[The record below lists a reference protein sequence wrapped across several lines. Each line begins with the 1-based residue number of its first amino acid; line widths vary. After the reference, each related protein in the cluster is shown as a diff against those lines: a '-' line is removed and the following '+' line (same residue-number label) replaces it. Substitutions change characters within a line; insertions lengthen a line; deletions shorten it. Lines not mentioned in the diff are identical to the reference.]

1 MAYRKKSE
9 TENVTAVE
17 ESEVKAEKTSAVD
30 KEKEELK
37 AQLEELKAQMAL
49 MAQMVGDKPAQTVKS
64 NREITFVSMV
74 PGTLVLK
81 GTTIWKIE
89 GQFNSRSIM
98 ESEAEA
104 ILSNMNNA
112 IRNGIVYIADAQFVR
127 EHNLEAVYAYLITD
141 KQLKEL
147 LSMNAKYVVD
157 VYKNANDA
165 QKQIIIDMVSEK
177 KLNGQE
183 VDANILIELGKL
195 CHKDLISIEPIEEEG

>member
-9 TENVTAVE
+9 SEVENTVE
-17 ESEVKAEKTSAVD
+17 ETKVKTEKISTVD

-49 MAQMVGDKPAQTVKS
+49 MAQMMGDKPTQTTKS

-112 IRNGIVYIADAQFVR
+112 IRRCTI
-127 EHNLEAVYAYLITD
+127 
-141 KQLKEL
+141 
-147 LSMNAKYVVD
+147 
-157 VYKNANDA
+157 
-165 QKQIIIDMVSEK
+165 
-177 KLNGQE
+177 
-183 VDANILIELGKL
+183 
-195 CHKDLISIEPIEEEG
+195 C

>member
-9 TENVTAVE
+9 TESVAVE
-17 ESEVKAEKTSAVD
+17 ESETKAGKTSTVD

-49 MAQMVGDKPAQTVKS
+49 MAQMVGDKPAQTVKP

-98 ESEAEA
+98 ESEAEV

-127 EHNLEAVYAYLITD
+127 EHNLEAVYAHLITD
-141 KQLKEL
+141 TQLKEL
-147 LSMNAKYVVD
+147 LSMNAKHVVD

-165 QKQIIIDMVSEK
+165 QKQVIVDMVSEK

-183 VDANILIELGKL
+183 IDANILIELSKL
-195 CHKDLISIEPIEEEG
+195 CRKDLISIEPVEEEG

>member
-1 MAYRKKSE
+1 MAYKKKIE
-9 TENVTAVE
+9 TENTAE
-17 ESEVKAEKTSAVD
+17 ELEVKTEKALAVD
-30 KEKEELK
+30 EEKEALK

-49 MAQMVGDKPAQTVKS
+49 MAQMMGNKPVQAAKS

-98 ESEAEA
+98 ESEAET

-112 IRNGIVYIADAQFVR
+112 VRNGIVYIADAQFVAD
-127 EHNLEAVYAYLITD
+127 HNLEAVYAHLITD
-141 KQLKEL
+141 AQLKEL
-147 LSMNAKYVVD
+147 LSMNAKHVVD
-157 VYKNANDA
+157 VYKNANDS
-165 QKQIIIDMVSEK
+165 QKQIIIDMITEK
-177 KLNGQE
+177 KLNGAE

>member
-9 TENVTAVE
+9 EVENTVE
-17 ESEVKAEKTSAVD
+17 ETKVKTEKTSTVD

-37 AQLEELKAQMAL
+37 AQLEELKAQMVL
-49 MAQMVGDKPAQTVKS
+49 MAQMMGNKPAQAAKP

-112 IRNGIVYIADAQFVR
+112 IRNGIVYIADAQFVK
-127 EHNLEAVYAYLITD
+127 EHNLEAVYAHLITD
-141 KQLKEL
+141 AQLKEL

-157 VYKNANDA
+157 VYKNANDT
-165 QKQIIIDMVSEK
+165 QKQVIIDMVSEK

-183 VDANILIELGKL
+183 IDANILIELGKL

>member
-1 MAYRKKSE
+1 MAYKKKIE
-9 TENVTAVE
+9 TENTAE
-17 ESEVKAEKTSAVD
+17 ELEVKTEKALAVD
-30 KEKEELK
+30 EEKEALK

-49 MAQMVGDKPAQTVKS
+49 MAQMMGNKPVQAAKS

-98 ESEAEA
+98 ESEAET

-112 IRNGIVYIADAQFVR
+112 VRNGIVYIADAQFVAD
-127 EHNLEAVYAYLITD
+127 HNLEAVYAHLITD
-141 KQLKEL
+141 AQLKEL
-147 LSMNAKYVVD
+147 LSMNAKHVVD
-157 VYKNANDA
+157 VYKNANDS
-165 QKQIIIDMVSEK
+165 QKQILIDMITEK
-177 KLNGQE
+177 KLNGAE

-195 CHKDLISIEPIEEEG
+195 CHKDLISIEAIEEEG

>member
-1 MAYRKKSE
+1 MAYKKKTD
-9 TENVTAVE
+9 TESAVE
-17 ESEVKAEKTSAVD
+17 ELEVKTEKAPAVD
-30 KEKEELK
+30 EEKEALK

-49 MAQMVGDKPAQTVKS
+49 MAQMMGNKPAQVAKS

-112 IRNGIVYIADAQFVR
+112 IRTGIVYIADAQFVAD
-127 EHNLEAVYAYLITD
+127 HNLEAVYAHLITD
-141 KQLKEL
+141 NQLKEL
-147 LSMNAKYVVD
+147 LSTNAKNVVE
-157 VYKNANDA
+157 VYKNANDS
-165 QKQIIIDMVSEK
+165 QKQIIIDMVTEK
-177 KLNGQE
+177 KLNGKD

-195 CHKDLISIEPIEEEG
+195 CHKDLISIEPLEEEG

>member
-1 MAYRKKSE
+1 MAYKKKIE
-9 TENVTAVE
+9 TENTAE
-17 ESEVKAEKTSAVD
+17 ELEVKTEKALAVD
-30 KEKEELK
+30 EEKEALK

-49 MAQMVGDKPAQTVKS
+49 MAQMMGNKPVQAAKS

-81 GTTIWKIE
+81 GTTIWKIK

-98 ESEAEA
+98 ESEAET

-112 IRNGIVYIADAQFVR
+112 VRNGIVYIADAQFVAD
-127 EHNLEAVYAYLITD
+127 HNLEAVYAHLITD
-141 KQLKEL
+141 AQLKEL
-147 LSMNAKYVVD
+147 LSMNAKHVVD
-157 VYKNANDA
+157 VYKNANDS
-165 QKQIIIDMVSEK
+165 QKQIIIDMITEK
-177 KLNGQE
+177 KLNGAE

>member
-9 TENVTAVE
+9 SEVENTVE
-17 ESEVKAEKTSAVD
+17 ETKVKTEKTSTVD

-37 AQLEELKAQMAL
+37 TQLEELKAQMAL
-49 MAQMVGDKPAQTVKS
+49 MAQMMGNKPTQTTKS

-112 IRNGIVYIADAQFVR
+112 IRNGIVYIADAQFVK
-127 EHNLEAVYAYLITD
+127 EHNLEAVYAHLITD
-141 KQLKEL
+141 TQLKEL
-147 LSMNAKYVVD
+147 LSMNAKHVVD
-157 VYKNANDA
+157 VYKNANDT
-165 QKQIIIDMVSEK
+165 QKQVIIDMVSEK

-183 VDANILIELGKL
+183 IDANILIELGKL
-195 CHKDLISIEPIEEEG
+195 CRKDLISIEPIEEEG

>member
-9 TENVTAVE
+9 TENVAAVE

>member
-1 MAYRKKSE
+1 MAYKKKTD
-9 TENVTAVE
+9 TESAVE
-17 ESEVKAEKTSAVD
+17 ELEVKTEKAPAVD
-30 KEKEELK
+30 EEKEALK

-49 MAQMVGDKPAQTVKS
+49 MAQMMGSKPAQTVKS

-112 IRNGIVYIADAQFVR
+112 IRTGIVYIADAQFVAD
-127 EHNLEAVYAYLITD
+127 HNLEAVYAHLITD
-141 KQLKEL
+141 NQLKEL
-147 LSMNAKYVVD
+147 LSTNAKNVVE
-157 VYKNANDA
+157 VYKNANDS
-165 QKQIIIDMVSEK
+165 QKQIIIDMVTEK
-177 KLNGQE
+177 KLNGKD

-195 CHKDLISIEPIEEEG
+195 CHKDLISIEPLEEEG

>member
-1 MAYRKKSE
+1 MAYKKKTD
-9 TENVTAVE
+9 TENAVE
-17 ESEVKAEKTSAVD
+17 ELEVKTEKAPTVD
-30 KEKEELK
+30 EEKEALK

-49 MAQMVGDKPAQTVKS
+49 MAQMMGNKPAQSAKS

-112 IRNGIVYIADAQFVR
+112 VRSGIVYIADAQFVAD
-127 EHNLEAVYAYLITD
+127 HNLEAVYAHLITD
-141 KQLKEL
+141 NQLKEL
-147 LSMNAKYVVD
+147 LSTNAKNVVE
-157 VYKNANDA
+157 VYKNANDS
-165 QKQIIIDMVSEK
+165 QKQIIIDMVTEK
-177 KLNGQE
+177 KLNGKD

-195 CHKDLISIEPIEEEG
+195 CHKDLISIEPLEEEG

>member
-1 MAYRKKSE
+1 MAYKKKIK
-9 TENVTAVE
+9 TENTAE
-17 ESEVKAEKTSAVD
+17 ELEVKTEKALAVD
-30 KEKEELK
+30 EEKEALK

-49 MAQMVGDKPAQTVKS
+49 MAQMMGNKPVQAAKS

-89 GQFNSRSIM
+89 GQFNNRSIM
-98 ESEAEA
+98 ESEAET

-112 IRNGIVYIADAQFVR
+112 VRNGIVYIADAQFVAD
-127 EHNLEAVYAYLITD
+127 HNLEAVYAHLITD
-141 KQLKEL
+141 AQLKEL
-147 LSMNAKYVVD
+147 LSMNAKHVVD
-157 VYKNANDA
+157 VYKNANDS
-165 QKQIIIDMVSEK
+165 QKQIIIDMITEK
-177 KLNGQE
+177 KLNGAE

>member
-1 MAYRKKSE
+1 MAYKKKIE
-9 TENVTAVE
+9 TENTAE
-17 ESEVKAEKTSAVD
+17 ELEVKTEKALAVD
-30 KEKEELK
+30 EEKEALK

-49 MAQMVGDKPAQTVKS
+49 MAQMMGNKPVQAAKS

-98 ESEAEA
+98 ESEAET

-112 IRNGIVYIADAQFVR
+112 VRNGIVYIADAQFVAD
-127 EHNLEAVYAYLITD
+127 HNLEAVYAHLITD
-141 KQLKEL
+141 AQLKEL
-147 LSMNAKYVVD
+147 LSMNAKHVVD
-157 VYKNANDA
+157 VYKNANDS
-165 QKQIIIDMVSEK
+165 QKQIIIDMITEK
-177 KLNGQE
+177 KLNGAE

-195 CHKDLISIEPIEEEG
+195 CHKDLISIEAIEEEG

>member
-9 TENVTAVE
+9 SEVENTVE
-17 ESEVKAEKTSAVD
+17 ETKVKTEKTSIVD

-49 MAQMVGDKPAQTVKS
+49 MAQMMGDKPTQTTKS

-112 IRNGIVYIADAQFVR
+112 IRNGIVYIADAQFVK
-127 EHNLEAVYAYLITD
+127 EHNLEAVYAHLITD
-141 KQLKEL
+141 AQLKEL
-147 LSMNAKYVVD
+147 LSMNAKHVVD
-157 VYKNANDA
+157 VYKNANDT
-165 QKQIIIDMVSEK
+165 QKQVIIDMVSDRQ
-177 KLNGQE
+177 LNGNP
-183 VDANILIELGKL
+183 VDANILVRLGKL
-195 CHKDLISIEPIEEEG
+195 AGVDFLDIEPLDDKE

>member
-9 TENVTAVE
+9 SEVENTVE
-17 ESEVKAEKTSAVD
+17 ETKVKTEKISTVD

-49 MAQMVGDKPAQTVKS
+49 MAQMMGDKPTQTAKS

-112 IRNGIVYIADAQFVR
+112 IRNGIVYIADAQFVK
-127 EHNLEAVYAYLITD
+127 EHNLEAVYAHLITD
-141 KQLKEL
+141 AQLKEL
-147 LSMNAKYVVD
+147 LSMNAKHVVD
-157 VYKNANDA
+157 VYKNANDT
-165 QKQIIIDMVSEK
+165 QKQVIIDMVSEK

-183 VDANILIELGKL
+183 IDANILIELGKL
-195 CHKDLISIEPIEEEG
+195 CRKDLISIEPIEEEG